1 MSRQIRDNVACRRFE
16 LDVNDQTVFATYER
30 REAELVI
37 RYVEAPRPSRGTGA
51 AGQLMQGIA
60 ELARAEGR
68 KITPLCGYAR
78 AWLHRHKE
86 YRDLL
91 N

>member
-1 MSRQIRDNVACRRFE
+1 MSRQIRDNVACRRLE
-16 LDVNDQTVFATYER
+16 LDVNDQAIFGIYER

-37 RYVEAPRPSRGTGA
+37 RYVETPRPLRGTGA

-60 ELARAEGR
+60 KLARAEGR
-68 KITPLCGYAR
+68 NITPLGGYAW
-78 AWLHRHKE
+78 AWLRRHKE